1 MNLIIIAVMSA
12 VVLIGAAKK
21 KENKWRQLSLTSM
34 GQPAVDLQEVGRTI
48 RPAEMFFGN
57 ALCMATKY
65 DLERMMLKTG
75 ENGFIRD
82 DADVLV
88 IEDVR
93 PSHTAL
99 LLLSRPVIR
108 LFAGIAADAID
119 DGATSTSE
127 KVTGDGFTGLIE
139 VVELDPMVLPMYEL
153 ARGKGKQSPYFIL
166 ERELDE

>member
-1 MNLIIIAVMSA
+1 MNLIIAIVMSA
-12 VVLIGAAKK
+12 AVLIGAAKK

-34 GQPAVDLQEVGRTI
+34 GQPAVDLQTAGRTV

-93 PSHTAL
+93 PSHMAL

-119 DGATSTSE
+119 DGASSKSE

-139 VVELDPMVLPMYEL
+139 IVELDPSVLPEYEL
-153 ARGKGKQSPYFIL
+153 ARGKGKQSPYFII
-166 ERELDE
+166 ERELNE